1 MALIKCPECGK
12 EISDMAQSCPN
23 CGRPLDPSDSPVPD
37 MVLRGGTVNPNQ
49 ASQQPPRQK
58 KKGPGC
64 LVSFL
69 IIVGLFAFLIIVG
82 ITAGNSGNTGGKSVL
97 ARALDLSPEQE
108 SAMIEIFQNCGI
120 GEIVSASH
128 FQSGDAHTS
137 YHLEDE
143 ETDAYAGVDNTIVVW
158 VTNETKSV
166 EAIYFRDQEI
176 YVDGEIIAPITNYY
190 VNAADR
196 DKYRTLTQELIK
208 QVLNYPDTAKFRGIT
223 AWNFEIREDGAVVAQ
238 STVEAKNALGMES
251 TMQFQIVFV
260 DSTPI
265 SLIIDN
271 QEYIAQ

>member
-23 CGRPLDPSDSPVPD
+23 CGRPLSPSDPPIPD
-37 MVLRGGTVNPNQ
+37 TVLRGGTVNSSPG
-49 ASQQPPRQK
+49 SQQPPRQK
-58 KKGPGC
+58 KKGHGC
-64 LVSFL
+64 LVSLLIFLGLFIFL
-69 IIVGLFAFLIIVG
+69 IYTVAN
-82 ITAGNSGNTGGKSVL
+82 ADKAGGKSVL
-97 ARALDLSPEQE
+97 ARELDLSPDQE
-108 SAMIEIFQNCGI
+108 AAMTELFQNCGI
-120 GEIVSASH
+120 GEIVSASQ
-128 FQSGDAHTS
+128 FQAGDDHTS

-143 ETDAYAGVDNTIVVW
+143 ETDAYDGVDNTIVVW

-166 EAIYFRDQEI
+166 EAIYFHDQNI

-208 QVLNYPDTAKFRGIT
+208 QVLNYPDTAKFRGIS
-223 AWNFEIREDGAVVAQ
+223 AWHFEIQEDGSVVAR

-251 TMQFQIVFV
+251 TMEFQIVFA